1 MAKIAKKYLEVNP
14 WIITEK
20 GFHPERSRVSEAIF
34 SLGNEYMG
42 VRGYFDE
49 GYGGDRLVGSYF
61 NGIYSETDINHPIKF
76 KGVPE
81 IWHFMVS
88 AVDWLYTR
96 IELDGELLDLNQSKV
111 SDFERTLDMKTGTLT
126 RQFIWHTQSGKQLKI
141 TFTRFLSMTSVQV
154 GFQRIVLEALNFSGP
169 VQVTSA
175 LDFSP
180 VHEEIHNRSYWT
192 VEKTEHRGDFWF
204 ALGKTETVE
213 QHLVSSF
220 SLTADCEYVSKDI
233 KDDKLFGTQLE
244 ISLEQGRMVTL
255 DKRVCNHADKK
266 RGSDGD
272 SVWEAGVAL
281 AETFR
286 ELTFDAVLA
295 EHAEYWEKLWK
306 RTDVVVEGDDADQQ
320 GIRFCIFQLH
330 QTNHGQDPSSNVGA
344 KGLTGEIY
352 GGKTF
357 WDTESYCLP
366 FFIFNNPQA
375 AKNMLMFR
383 YNTLPQAL
391 RIAESRDCKG
401 ATYPMESLNGDD
413 SCVVWW
419 HGNLEIHINAAVI
432 YGIEQYRRLC
442 DDDEFFYDYGME
454 IILQVCRF
462 YASRGNWRPDG
473 FGFYGVMGPDEMHTF
488 INNNC
493 YTNTMAKKGF
503 ELALAEIEKMKA
515 EMPEKLLKLT
525 DKISLASEELD
536 EWRKIADKMIIP
548 KDETTGLFEQH
559 EGFFKLPHYD
569 IDSISQE
576 EIPIEHNWAQTKRYR
591 YDMIKQPDVLLFL
604 FLHSS
609 EYSDAVKKINYEYYT
624 PRCMH
629 ESSLSPSIHSILA
642 AELGKHEEASAF
654 YAYATRLDLDDYNRN
669 THQGLHMTS
678 MAGAWLNV
686 IYGFGG
692 MRCDGDQ
699 LAFKPSMPKKWDSL
713 SFRILYKGSTL
724 CVKMDKK
731 NITLSIDQDEP
742 LAVEVF
748 GKSIEL
754 TRQETSIPMPADRC
768 A

>member
-1 MAKIAKKYLEVNP
+1 MAKIATKYLEVNP
-14 WIITEK
+14 WVITEK
-20 GFHPERSRVSEAIF
+20 GFHSDRSRASEAVF

-49 GYGGDRLVGSYF
+49 GYSGDRLTGSYF

-76 KGVPE
+76 KGVPD

-96 IELDGELLDLNQSKV
+96 IKIDNELLDLNKSKI
-111 SDFERTLDMKTGTLT
+111 SDFERTLDMRNGTLT

-141 TFTRFLSMTSVQV
+141 TFIRFLSMISPQV
-154 GFQRIVLEALNFSGP
+154 GFQRIVLEPLNFSGD

-180 VHEEIHNRSYWT
+180 VHEEIQNRNYWT
-192 VEKTEHRGDFWF
+192 VEKAEHTGDMWA
-204 ALGKTETVE
+204 ALGRTETVG
-213 QHLVSSF
+213 QHLMSSF
-220 SLTADCEYVSKDI
+220 TMVANCQYSSKDI
-233 KDDKLFGTQLE
+233 EADKLIGTQLDMP
-244 ISLEQGRMVTL
+244 LEQGQKATL
-255 DKRVCNHADKK
+255 NKRVCNYADK
-266 RGSDGD
+266 RRNCD
-272 SVWEAGVAL
+272 SENAWQQGIAL
-281 AETFR
+281 AEKFKK
-286 ELTFDAVLA
+286 LSFDKALA
-295 EHAEYWEKLWK
+295 DHAEYWETLWK
-306 RTDVVVEGDDADQQ
+306 DTDIIIEGDAADQQ

-330 QTNHGQDPSSNVGA
+330 QTNHGQDSSNNVGA

-375 AKNMLMFR
+375 AKNMLLFR
-383 YNTLPQAL
+383 YNTLSQAL

-401 ATYPMESLNGDD
+401 AAYPMESLNGDD

-419 HGNLEIHINAAVI
+419 HGNLEIHINGAIV

-442 DDDEFFYDYGME
+442 NDDEFFYDYGIEMV
-454 IILQVCRF
+454 LQICRF

-473 FGFYGVMGPDEMHTF
+473 FGFYGVMGPDEQHTF

-493 YTNTMAKKGF
+493 YTNTMAKKAF
-503 ELALAEIEKMKA
+503 ELAIDEIEKMKKD
-515 EMPEKLLKLT
+515 MPTKLSKLT
-525 DKISLASEELD
+525 DKINLAPEELD
-536 EWRKIADKMIIP
+536 DWRKMAEKMIIP
-548 KDETTGLFEQH
+548 KDDKNGLFEQH
-559 EGFFKLPHYD
+559 EGFFKLPHID
-569 IDSISQE
+569 IDSIPQE
-576 EIPIEHNWAQTKRYR
+576 DIPIEHNWAMTRRYR

-604 FLHSS
+604 FLHGH
-609 EYSDAVKKINYEYYT
+609 EYSDDIKKINYEYYT

-642 AELGKHEEASAF
+642 AELGKHEEAQSF
-654 YAYATRLDLDDYNRN
+654 FVYATRLDLDDYNRN
-669 THQGLHMTS
+669 THQGLHTTS

-692 MRCDGDQ
+692 MRCDGDI
-699 LAFKPSMPKKWDSL
+699 LTFKPSIPKKWESL
-713 SFRILYKGSTL
+713 SFRILYKGFVLS
-724 CVKMDKK
+724 VKIDKK
-731 NITLSIDQDEP
+731 NISLAIDKDDP
-742 LAVEVF
+742 LTVEVF
-748 GKSIEL
+748 GKSIEVNKKGI
-754 TRQETSIPMPADRC
+754 SIPMPADRC